1 MEYEKRAHEGGYL
14 IEDIGAY
21 AYDAVWALAFAL
33 NATISIINSQEINIT
48 STECENASGMP
59 VPLEHFTYRN
69 DQLGCIIRYNLQRT
83 SFSGITVS
91 YCNEINVL
99 FIGSVGFYQV

>member
-21 AYDAVWALAFAL
+21 AYDAVWAMAFAL
-33 NATISIINSQEINIT
+33 NATISMINSQDINIT
-48 STECENASGMP
+48 STGCENASGMP

-69 DQLGCIIRYNLQRT
+69 DQLGCIIRFHLQRT

-91 YCNEINVL
+91 YCNLENKMCYSSHL
-99 FIGSVGFYQV
+99 